1 MESIMQDIEAVIEGE
16 DVEREESQFVTF
28 MVDGE
33 IFAAPMGPVQ
43 EIIRVPDL
51 ARVPLAPHSLLG
63 LSNLRGR
70 VLPIVDLRRIFGL
83 AEEAQTDAT
92 RALVINF
99 GSPLGFV
106 VDRVSSVI
114 AVNNADIEPV
124 SSIRSSMRD
133 DLLTGVVR
141 GQNGQLIM
149 VLDFQ
154 HIIRQEFEAILQGG
168 RAGGTEGTFHSQVE
182 EEGEFTDT
190 DELQLVSFSV
200 CEQEYAADISAVQEI
215 VQMPER
221 VVAVPNAPHHVLG
234 LMTLRE
240 RLLPLVSLRALLN
253 LPSHDGNGLE
263 RVVVLGL
270 GDGNAVGVVADTV
283 DEVLRVPRSLVEA
296 LPSLLA
302 QGGGIEEISSICR
315 LDSGRRLV
323 SVIDTARMF
332 ASAAFQAALNQTS
345 VAEKP
350 MYDQSAME
358 GEDDLVEDEEQ
369 VVVFRLGSEEFGV
382 PIATVQEIVRV
393 PEQLTHVPKAPGFV
407 EGVINL
413 RGSVLPVMDQRRRL
427 GLDDVA
433 RNDRQRIMVYVLDGK
448 RMGFIVD
455 AVSEVLKI
463 PRNAIET
470 APRLSGEQQKI
481 LGRVANLEKQ
491 HRMIMLVDPAALL
504 SGTEMAALSKAA

>member
-1 MESIMQDIEAVIEGE
+1 MQDTETVDRDEQ
-16 DVEREESQFVTF
+16 DRERDENQFVTF
-28 MVDGE
+28 MVEDE
-33 IFAAPMGPVQ
+33 LFAAPMGPVQ
-43 EIIRVPDL
+43 EIIRVPEL

-63 LSNLRGR
+63 LANLRGR
-70 VLPIVDLRRIFGL
+70 VLPIVDLRRIFNL
-83 AEEAQTDAT
+83 ADADHTDST

-106 VDRVSSVI
+106 VDRVASVI
-114 AVNNADIEPV
+114 AVSTANIEPV
-124 SSIRSSMRD
+124 SSIRSAIRD
-133 DLLTGVVR
+133 EMLTGVVR
-141 GQNGQLIM
+141 GLNDQLIM
-149 VLDFQ
+149 VLDFRK
-154 HIIRQEFEAILQGG
+154 IIAEEFAAIL
-168 RAGGTEGTFHSQVE
+168 EGSRNATHSEIGVDGMSQAEDEDEDV
-182 EEGEFTDT
+182 

-200 CEQEYAADISAVQEI
+200 EEQEYAADISAVQEI
-215 VQMPER
+215 VQMPPR
-221 VVAVPNAPHHVLG
+221 VVAIPNAPRHVLG

-240 RLLPLVSLRALLN
+240 RLLPLVSLRAMLN
-253 LPSHDGNGLE
+253 LPMVGEDGTE

-270 GDGNAVGVVADTV
+270 KDGNAVGVVADTV
-283 DEVLRVPRSLVEA
+283 DEVLRVPRNLVEP
-296 LPSLLA
+296 LPNLLA
-302 QGGGIEEISSICR
+302 QGGGIEDISSVCR
-315 LDSGRRLV
+315 LDNGRRLV
-323 SVIDTARMF
+323 SVIDTERMF
-332 ASAAFQAALNQTS
+332 ADASFQATLTHAAHMERH
-345 VAEKP
+345 VA
-350 MYDQSAME
+350 DQSMLDTD
-358 GEDDLVEDEEQ
+358 EDLIEDEEQ

-427 GLDDVA
+427 GLEDAV

-463 PRNAIET
+463 PRQAIDN

-491 HRMIMLVDPAALL
+491 RRMIMLVDPAALL
-504 SGTEMAALSKAA
+504 SGTEMADLAKVA

>member
-1 MESIMQDIEAVIEGE
+1 MQDDIREQADDGLA
-16 DVEREESQFVTF
+16 EREDSQFVTF
-28 MVDGE
+28 MVEDE

-51 ARVPLAPHSLLG
+51 ARVPLAPRSLLG
-63 LSNLRGR
+63 LANLRGR

-83 AEEAQTDAT
+83 PDVPHTDST

-114 AVNNADIEPV
+114 AVNNAEIEPV
-124 SSIRSSMRD
+124 SSIRSSIRD

-141 GQNGQLIM
+141 TQKDDLVM

-154 HIIRQEFEAILQGG
+154 HIIRQEFAAILSGTRSATSHEG
-168 RAGGTEGTFHSQVE
+168 IFHGAGPEDADLE
-182 EEGEFTDT
+182 EV

-200 CEQEYAADISAVQEI
+200 CEQEYAADIAAVQEI
-215 VQMPER
+215 VQMPQR
-221 VVAVPNAPHHVLG
+221 VAVVPNAPHHVLG

-240 RLLPLVSLRALLN
+240 RLLPLVSLRAMLN
-253 LPSHDGNGLE
+253 LPESGEDE
-263 RVVVLGL
+263 TQRVVVLGL
-270 GDGNAVGVVADTV
+270 DDGNAVGVVADTV
-283 DEVLRVPRSLVEA
+283 DEVLRVPRNLVEP
-296 LPSLLA
+296 LPGLLA
-302 QGGGIEEISSICR
+302 KGGGIEEIASVCR
-315 LDSGRRLV
+315 LDNGRRLV
-323 SVIDTARMF
+323 SVIDTGRMF
-332 ASAAFQAALNQTS
+332 QLASFQAAFDQVS
-345 VAEKP
+345 HAEKT
-350 MYDQSAME
+350 MHDIYASDID
-358 GEDDLVEDEEQ
+358 EDVIEDEEQ

-427 GLDDVA
+427 GLGDVT
-433 RNDRQRIMVYVLDGK
+433 RNDRQRIMVYVFEGK

-455 AVSEVLKI
+455 AVLEVLKI
-463 PRNAIET
+463 PRNAIEP

-491 HRMIMLVDPAALL
+491 NRMIMLVDPAALL
-504 SGTEMAALSKAA
+504 SGTEMAQLDKVA

>member
-1 MESIMQDIEAVIEGE
+1 MQDTETADRDEQNR
-16 DVEREESQFVTF
+16 ERDESQFVTF
-28 MVDGE
+28 MVEGE

-63 LSNLRGR
+63 LANLRGR
-70 VLPIVDLRRIFGL
+70 VLPIVDLRRIFSL
-83 AEEAQTDAT
+83 ADADHTDST

-114 AVNNADIEPV
+114 AVANADIEPV
-124 SSIRSSMRD
+124 SSIRSAIRD
-133 DLLTGVVR
+133 EMLTGVVR
-141 GQNGQLIM
+141 GHNDQLIM

-154 HIIRQEFEAILQGG
+154 KIIAEEFTAIL
-168 RAGGTEGTFHSQVE
+168 EGSRMAAAAEVSMDGFTHADEDE
-182 EEGEFTDT
+182 EDA

-200 CEQEYAADISAVQEI
+200 EEQEYAADISAVQEI
-215 VQMPER
+215 VQMPPR

-240 RLLPLVSLRALLN
+240 RLLPLVSLRAMLN
-253 LPSHDGNGLE
+253 LPMVGENGSE

-270 GDGNAVGVVADTV
+270 SDGNAVGVVADTV
-283 DEVLRVPRSLVEA
+283 DEVLRVPRNLVEP
-296 LPSLLA
+296 LPTLLA
-302 QGGGIEEISSICR
+302 KGGGIEDIASVCR
-315 LDSGRRLV
+315 LENGRRLV
-323 SVIDTARMF
+323 SVIDTERMF
-332 ASAAFQAALNQTS
+332 AAASFQAALTHAHMERT
-345 VAEKP
+345 VTE
-350 MYDQSAME
+350 QSMLDT
-358 GEDDLVEDEEQ
+358 DDDIIEDEEQ

-393 PEQLTHVPKAPGFV
+393 PDQLTHVPKAPGFV

-427 GLDDVA
+427 GLEDAV

-463 PRNAIET
+463 PRQAIDN

-491 HRMIMLVDPAALL
+491 RRMIMLVDPAALL
-504 SGTEMAALSKAA
+504 SGTEMADLAKVA

>member
-1 MESIMQDIEAVIEGE
+1 MQDADAVMATE
-16 DVEREESQFVTF
+16 DTGDREESQFVTF
-28 MVDGE
+28 MVENE

-51 ARVPLAPHSLLG
+51 ARVPLAPRSLLG
-63 LSNLRGR
+63 LANLRGR
-70 VLPIVDLRRIFGL
+70 VLPIVDLRRIFGMAD
-83 AEEAQTDAT
+83 AEHTDAT

-99 GSPLGFV
+99 GTPLGFV
-106 VDRVSSVI
+106 VDRVASVI
-114 AVNNADIEPV
+114 AVNNSDIEPV
-124 SSIRSSMRD
+124 ASIRSSISD
-133 DLLTGVVR
+133 DMLTGVVR
-141 GQNGQLIM
+141 TQRGELVM
-149 VLDFQ
+149 VLDFE
-154 HIIRQEFEAILQGG
+154 HIIEREFAAVLNEARTGG
-168 RAGGTEGTFHSQVE
+168 RAELAFHTGGDDDG
-182 EEGEFTDT
+182 EEGEA

-200 CEQEYAADISAVQEI
+200 CDQEYAADISAVQEI
-215 VQMPER
+215 VQMPQR
-221 VVAVPNAPHHVLG
+221 VAVVPNAPHHVLG

-240 RLLPLVSLRALLN
+240 RLLPLVSLRAMLN
-253 LPSHDGNGLE
+253 LPSRDEGATE

-283 DEVLRVPRSLVEA
+283 DEVLRVPRNLVEPLPA
-296 LPSLLA
+296 LLSH
-302 QGGGIEEISSICR
+302 GGGIEEIHSVCR
-315 LDSGRRLV
+315 LDGGRRLV
-323 SVIDTARMF
+323 SVIDTERMF
-332 ASAAFQAALNQTS
+332 ANASFKAALNH
-345 VAEKP
+345 A
-350 MYDQSAME
+350 SAME
-358 GEDDLVEDEEQ
+358 TGMQDQYLGEGDEDLIEDEEQ

-382 PIATVQEIVRV
+382 PIAAVQEIVRV

-427 GLDDVA
+427 GLDDVT

-463 PRNAIET
+463 PRNAIEG

-491 HRMIMLVDPAALL
+491 NRMIMLVDPAALL
-504 SGTEMAALSKAA
+504 SGTEMDQLDKVA